1 MQEQLCSMS
10 LQVDRV
16 YALLRAHMSP
26 AASAS
31 NQPHQPSAAS
41 IPSSQSD
48 DTTFQ
53 YPESQTISLSG
64 SSIVMQQNASSPV
77 SSPSIFLQQNNRL
90 PYLQDQDGQQRKQL
104 KRLIEDVAPRIST
117 LNELFA

>member
-1 MQEQLCSMS
+1 
-10 LQVDRV
+10 
-16 YALLRAHMSP
+16 
-26 AASAS
+26 
-31 NQPHQPSAAS
+31 
-41 IPSSQSD
+41 
-48 DTTFQ
+48 
-53 YPESQTISLSG
+53 
-64 SSIVMQQNASSPV
+64 MQQNASSPV